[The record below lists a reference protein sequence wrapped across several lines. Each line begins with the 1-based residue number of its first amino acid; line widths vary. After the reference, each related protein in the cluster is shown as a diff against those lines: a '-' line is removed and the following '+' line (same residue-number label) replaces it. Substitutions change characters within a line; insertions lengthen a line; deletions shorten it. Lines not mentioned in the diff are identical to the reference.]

1 MPPALRDRTPAL
13 LTVTAITDL
22 LDGQHDRRNDP
33 QKKGLLCAVQA
44 WVNRRKLESRRG
56 SNAATTKKKK
66 PKPKPKPGDQGEKD
80 DNGNSS
86 DTDDSDTDD
95 PNRSD
100 DPNTNDPNT
109 NDPDSN
115 GSNTDS
121 SNTEASIHDPL
132 NRATDP
138 SQPGPFDEANNG
150 INDTGGVENGAG
162 GDTARHNEDEF
173 GGSNHPEEDDAT
185 METGSREV
193 KDKIQETVVKPF
205 QPTVEDADDEDDI
218 GRDSP
223 TRGLTSEDRQARRW
237 AQVTLK
243 RSKRGR
249 TEAQA
254 EQPGQGPTEEQQARK
269 LQLRQE
275 RHAAISQRPASLR
288 LTADLVD
295 DGPLRRIRAKLREVP
310 ELAKRNP
317 QKLQLAF
324 QFVDSLFY
332 PGRYWELRG
341 TMWKVIGSTGD
352 GRSEDEDETPVDHL
366 PLAVHTLCNN
376 WKTTISFTLATA
388 TRSVSMMIKMWKELQ
403 CYVRWRRLLAIWRS
417 PTWPMDIETYGV
429 PNMDDG
435 HQEPVPPK
443 DTRQME
449 DFFRNEAARRGVEL
463 GLGSA
468 PAIETVPRTEE
479 LLRALLAPYLGF
491 SVPVREDGVAER
503 VTRNRQWNNTMVRG
517 KLVEMLTSAFSP
529 GVLAVAR
536 YTTLISL
543 GSAIALIT
551 PIIQAECGRW
561 LKSLFEDV
569 FHTLFFDPI
578 WSGKHLAFG
587 RLDRFLTLGSE
598 EQLIEEC
605 ERSPNGL
612 LGLFGEHVGM
622 DPRASLERVREKQD
636 RALSPSDDGNDD
648 DDSGGDQADDEFLG
662 DTLVEG
668 NSRRQHG
675 LLTPQPSAKKKRSV
689 ILMTGGAEMERLA
702 KRRASSLP
710 PLTLTSI

>member
-1 MPPALRDRTPAL
+1 M
-13 LTVTAITDL
+13 ITDL
-22 LDGQHDRRNDP
+22 LDEQHDRRNDS
-33 QKKGLLCAVQA
+33 QKKSLLRSVQA
-44 WVNRRKLESRRG
+44 WVNRRKLDSRRG
-56 SNAATTKKKK
+56 SNAATTKK
-66 PKPKPKPGDQGEKD
+66 PKPKPKLADKGEKD

-86 DTDDSDTDD
+86 DTDGSDSDD

-100 DPNTNDPNT
+100 DPDTNDPNRNGPHNNDPNSNGPHT
-109 NDPDSN
+109 NDPNSN

-121 SNTEASIHDPL
+121 SNTDASIHDPL

-138 SQPGPFDEANNG
+138 SQPGPFDETSNG
-150 INDTGGVENGAG
+150 IDDTGGIENGAG
-162 GDTARHNEDEF
+162 GDKARHNEDEF
-173 GGSNHPEEDDAT
+173 EGSNHPEEDEAT
-185 METGSREV
+185 VERGSREV
-193 KDKIQETVVKPF
+193 KDNIQETVVKPF
-205 QPTVEDADDEDDI
+205 QPTVEDADDEDDM
-218 GRDSP
+218 GRDGP
-223 TRGLTSEDRQARRW
+223 TLGLTSEDRQARRW
-237 AQVTLK
+237 AQVTLE
-243 RSKRGR
+243 RSKLGK
-249 TEAQA
+249 TKAQA
-254 EQPGQGPTEEQQARK
+254 EQPGQGPTEEQQAK
-269 LQLRQE
+269 KPQLRQE

-295 DGPLRRIRAKLREVP
+295 DGPLRRIKAKLRQVP
-310 ELAKRNP
+310 ELANRRP
-317 QKLQLAF
+317 QKLKLAF

-352 GRSEDEDETPVDHL
+352 GRSEHEDETPVDHL

-388 TRSVSMMIKMWKELQ
+388 TKSVSMMIKMWKELQ

-429 PNMDDG
+429 PDIDDW

-443 DTRQME
+443 DTQQME

-463 GLGSA
+463 GLGPAS
-468 PAIETVPRTEE
+468 AIETVPRTEE

-569 FHTLFFDPI
+569 FYTLFFDPI
-578 WSGKHLAFG
+578 WSGKHLALG

-622 DPRASLERVREKQD
+622 DPRASLERVREEQA
-636 RALSPSDDGNDD
+636 RALSPSDDSNDH
-648 DDSGGDQADDEFLG
+648 DSGGDQADDEFLG
-662 DTLVEG
+662 NTLVEG
-668 NSRRQHG
+668 GSRWQHG

-689 ILMTGGAEMERLA
+689 VLMTGGAEIERHA

-710 PLTLTSI
+710 PLTPTSI